1 MSDKDMEEHEDMMIK
16 WTAEML
22 ESMPKKILPQD
33 LSSIII
39 NMVDTYDMD
48 DVWPIIALE
57 VTVILREISERRIKQ
72 RVLN

>member
-33 LSSIII
+33 LSSIIV

-57 VTVILREISERRIKQ
+57 VTVILKEISDRRMKQ
-72 RVLN
+72 RILN